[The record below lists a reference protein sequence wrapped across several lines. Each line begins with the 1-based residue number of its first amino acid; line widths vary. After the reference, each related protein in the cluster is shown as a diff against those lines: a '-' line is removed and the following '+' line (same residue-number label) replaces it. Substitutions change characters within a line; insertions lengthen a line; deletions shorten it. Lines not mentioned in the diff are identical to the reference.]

1 MDDRPARRMRL
12 GTRSCAECRRR
23 KVRCVFEPNS
33 SICRGCE
40 LHQTPCRAQQPRAR
54 DGDSPLLLRQSQMQT
69 QQQEPVSMAQLQA
82 QSQSHAQLA
91 ADNAALRRR
100 VAELE
105 GLVGSIC
112 DAIEP
117 AGDGESPG
125 SSGVAAS
132 SPSNTAS
139 KDISSRAIKV
149 INKLRTHG
157 LLHQS
162 PAQGLDCTSL
172 NSFDVSSVNNYTNFD
187 SFLGSV
193 ANTIPNAPSNQSNQ
207 SNQSIPGSI
216 RSSSF
221 RSPSS
226 LDRDVT
232 SSSPPESAD
241 NNNNS
246 KSAISP
252 VDAPLIHLFRD
263 ALMIRD
269 SEGELY
275 DDPEDPSVLHLMKES
290 LRAFRP
296 PIPEPET
303 LRLVLEDSR
312 KFWSIWP
319 PYFFAPDQPTT
330 MDATSTDAAEAYF
343 VRILSVGRGIEFC
356 SAMLFLTLCIQQLP
370 RHWKRVIVSP
380 DIPRQTLIDAYIR
393 FACVLLAVESDEDVL
408 AVQCYLLLHK
418 ILINMGRPQRS
429 WVAVRHAISAGTLIG
444 LDRLDASASLQRKIL
459 WTHTWMVERQ
469 LCLTLGFPSAVTA
482 RGTRDE
488 ASLLKVLRPNQKI
501 LRRLCIIM
509 GRVIERNQSSSV
521 APYAVTV
528 QLDQD
533 MEDLKNDF
541 PPEWTDHYG
550 PEATTQYIYS
560 EEASKIFYYYTL
572 KHIHLPYMLKA
583 RTDRR
588 YEHSRLS
595 SMEACRGL
603 IKSYLRLRGSSKTE
617 VIQCEIMDFV
627 IFTSAITLILG
638 ILTPGSSSIEASSAS
653 STTSSPASLTQY
665 AEEWSLIERL
675 VGELRKTNTLLEC
688 TVAKQAAQVL
698 ETLVAAGMGTYS
710 AAEDFAVVVPY
721 FGRLRIRGRGSD
733 TNDTILNNAPNPLL
747 DNSAINTNS
756 ITNDANQTSPLFD
769 SNEASLPISFSSLP
783 QKATSSDP
791 YYVPLPGNTIAFSSN
806 DFLNS
811 TFSDFDFQMDLS
823 QDWCSI
829 VDPGGYD
836 WNYMV
841 NTCPMN
847 FER

>member
-54 DGDSPLLLRQSQMQT
+54 DGDTLLRQSQL
-69 QQQEPVSMAQLQA
+69 QEAVSMSQLQS
-82 QSQSHAQLA
+82 QSLSHAQLA

-100 VAELE
+100 LAELE

-112 DAIEP
+112 DAIDPP
-117 AGDGESPG
+117 AGDESPG
-125 SSGVAAS
+125 SGSGVAAS
-132 SPSNTAS
+132 TAASTTSASSPKHHTAS
-139 KDISSRAIKV
+139 DITSRAIQV
-149 INKLRTHG
+149 INKLRSHG
-157 LLHQS
+157 LLH
-162 PAQGLDCTSL
+162 PGPGQG
-172 NSFDVSSVNNYTNFD
+172 SSNTTNP
-187 SFLGSV
+187 S
-193 ANTIPNAPSNQSNQ
+193 IPSNPSM
-207 SNQSIPGSI
+207 SGSI

-226 LDRDVT
+226 LDQDAT
-232 SSSPPESAD
+232 SSPPEPAD
-241 NNNNS
+241 NGNNNVTN
-246 KSAISP
+246 KSAISS

-269 SEGELY
+269 SQGDLY

-290 LRAFRP
+290 LRTFRP
-296 PIPEPET
+296 PIPDPET
-303 LRLVLEDSR
+303 LRLVLEDSH

-319 PYFFAPDQPTT
+319 PYFFAPDLPTT
-330 MDATSTDAAEAYF
+330 MDAITIDAAEAYF
-343 VRILSVGRGIEFC
+343 AHVLNVGRGIEFC

-370 RHWKRVIVSP
+370 RHWKRAIVSP
-380 DIPRQTLIDAYIR
+380 NIPRQTLIDAYIR
-393 FACVLLAVESDEDVL
+393 FACVLLAVESDESVL

-429 WVAVRHAISAGTLIG
+429 WVAIRHAISAATLIG

-459 WTHTWMVERQ
+459 WTQAWMVERQ
-469 LCLTLGFPSAVTA
+469 LCIMLGFPSAVTS

-488 ASLLKVLRPNQKI
+488 PSLLEVLSPTQKVH
-501 LRRLCIIM
+501 RRLCIIM
-509 GRVIERNQSSSV
+509 GRVIERNQSSPAAS
-521 APYAVTV
+521 YAVTV

-533 MEDLKNDF
+533 MEDLKKDF
-541 PPEWTDHYG
+541 PAEWSGGYYG
-550 PEATTQYIYS
+550 PEATTESIYH
-560 EEASKIFYYYTL
+560 EEAAKIFYYSTL

-583 RTDRR
+583 RSDRR

-603 IKSYLRLRGSSKTE
+603 IKSYLRLRGSPKSE
-617 VIQCEIMDFV
+617 VIQCEIMDFI
-627 IFTSAITLILG
+627 IFTSAIALILG
-638 ILTPGSSSIEASSAS
+638 ILTPGAASGTEASSAS
-653 STTSSPASLTQY
+653 STMSSSPASLTQH
-665 AEEWSLIERL
+665 AEEWALIDRL
-675 VGELRKTNTLLEC
+675 IRELRKTNAILDC
-688 TVAKQAAQVL
+688 TVAKQAAEVL

-710 AAEDFAVVVPY
+710 AQEDFALVVPY
-721 FGRLRIRGRGSD
+721 FGRLRISQGRAPD
-733 TNDTILNNAPNPLL
+733 ANDTTLNNSNPNPTF
-747 DNSAINTNS
+747 DASAINTNS
-756 ITNDANQTSPLFD
+756 IADGTNHT
-769 SNEASLPISFSSLP
+769 SSLP
-783 QKATSSDP
+783 DSNSAFSSIALSSLQPKDMSGDP
-791 YYVPLPGNTIAFSSN
+791 YYIPTPGNVIEFSSN

-829 VDPGGYD
+829 VDPGVYD
-836 WNYMV
+836 WSTTL

-847 FER
+847 FES

>member
-54 DGDSPLLLRQSQMQT
+54 DGDSLLLRQSQMQ
-69 QQQEPVSMAQLQA
+69 QQPVSMAQLQA

-100 VAELE
+100 LAELE

-117 AGDGESPG
+117 AGGDGDGESSPG

-132 SPSNTAS
+132 TAASASASASSPNNTAS
-139 KDISSRAIKV
+139 NDINSRAIKV
-149 INKLRTHG
+149 ISKLRSHG
-157 LLHQS
+157 LLQPG
-162 PAQGLDCTSL
+162 PAQGLDYSSL
-172 NSFDVSSVNNYTNFD
+172 NGFDLSSVDNYTNFN
-187 SFLGSV
+187 SFLGG
-193 ANTIPNAPSNQSNQ
+193 ADHNPNAFNSQSKPSNT
-207 SNQSIPGSI
+207 SISDSI

-226 LDRDVT
+226 LDRDVA
-232 SSSPPESAD
+232 SSSPPESA
-241 NNNNS
+241 
-246 KSAISP
+246 ISS

-290 LRAFRP
+290 LRTFRP
-296 PIPEPET
+296 PIPDPET

-319 PYFFAPDQPTT
+319 PYFFAPDQPAT
-330 MDATSTDAAEAYF
+330 MEATSTDAAEAYF
-343 VRILSVGRGIEFC
+343 AHILSVGRGIEFC

-380 DIPRQTLIDAYIR
+380 NIPRQTLIDAYIR
-393 FACVLLAVESDEDVL
+393 FACVLLAVESDESVL

-429 WVAVRHAISAGTLIG
+429 WVAIRHAISAATLIG
-444 LDRLDASASLQRKIL
+444 LDRLDPGASLQRKIL

-469 LCLTLGFPSAVTA
+469 LCILLGFPSAVTA

-488 ASLLKVLRPNQKI
+488 ASLLEVLTPAQNI
-501 LRRLCIIM
+501 HRRLCIIM
-509 GRVIERNQSSSV
+509 GRVIERNQSSPPAS
-521 APYAVTV
+521 YAVTV

-533 MEDLKNDF
+533 MEDLKKTF
-541 PPEWTDHYG
+541 PPEWSGYYG
-550 PEATTQYIYS
+550 PEATTDSIYH
-560 EEASKIFYYYTL
+560 EEAVKVFYYSTL
-572 KHIHLPYMLKA
+572 KHIHLPFMLKA
-583 RTDRR
+583 RSDRR

-617 VIQCEIMDFV
+617 VIQCEIMDFM

-638 ILTPGSSSIEASSAS
+638 ILTPAGSAIEALSAL
-653 STTSSPASLTQY
+653 STTSSPASLTQH
-665 AEEWSLIERL
+665 AEEWAIIDRL
-675 VGELRKTNTLLEC
+675 MGELRKTNSLLEC
-688 TVAKQAAQVL
+688 TVAKQAAEVL
-698 ETLVAAGMGTYS
+698 ERLVAAGKGTYS
-710 AAEDFAVVVPY
+710 ALEDFAVVVPY
-721 FGRLRIRGRGSD
+721 FGRLRIRGRGLEAKD
-733 TNDTILNNAPNPLL
+733 TTLNPNPLL
-747 DNSAINTNS
+747 DTSVINTNS
-756 ITNDANQTSPLFD
+756 ITNNAIQTSLFD
-769 SNEASLPISFSSLP
+769 SNDAFSSISL
-783 QKATSSDP
+783 SSLQPKSMAGDP
-791 YYVPLPGNTIAFSSN
+791 YYVPQPGNTIEFSSN

-836 WNYMV
+836 WDYMV

-847 FER
+847 LEC